1 MTALNL
7 EIISAKGAVF
17 KGQCHMA
24 TVPSVDGEIG
34 FMNDHE
40 SVMARLR
47 KGQIIVQDDK
57 QNIIQEVEVESGY
70 AEMCN
75 NKLIVLLD

>member
-1 MTALNL
+1 MSELNL
-7 EIISAKGAVF
+7 EIISAKGPVF

-24 TVPSVDGEIG
+24 IVPSINGEIG
-34 FMNDHE
+34 FMNNHE
-40 SVMARLR
+40 SIMTRLK
-47 KGQIIVQDDK
+47 KGQIIIQDEK
-57 QNIIQEVEVESGY
+57 QSTIKEVDVDSGY

>member
-1 MTALNL
+1 MSALNL

-24 TVPSVDGEIG
+24 IVPSVDGEIG
-34 FMNDHE
+34 FMNNHE
-40 SVMARLR
+40 AVMARLR
-47 KGQIIVQDDK
+47 KGQVVVQDDK
-57 QNIIQEVEVESGY
+57 QNTIKEVDVESGY

>member
-1 MTALNL
+1 MSALNL
-7 EIISAKGAVF
+7 EIISAQGAVF
-17 KGQCHMA
+17 NGQCHMA
-24 TVPSVDGEIG
+24 IVPSVDGEIG
-34 FMNDHE
+34 FMSDHE
-40 SVMARLR
+40 AIMARLR

-57 QNIIQEVEVESGY
+57 LNTVKTVEVESGY